1 MKIQWQNQ
9 KLLAGSPVE
18 PGITCLDWMPWH
30 PSTASSTSS
39 SDESFA
45 KNCCTGGYLSAG
57 SESGAVGITYTD
69 LRPLDKKRSIALSR
83 INFNVRAHHCGVSK
97 VVWNE
102 ALGKLAS
109 CDVNGTIYVWSPGDE
124 RWSVELVNDRGVK
137 VRDVV
142 WNSTGTAA
150 LICYEDNFVLIGS
163 ASGQRVWSH
172 SFATDIKCGC
182 WHPDGRGTLIGCADG
197 TVIHLNDQG
206 TPLYD
211 RRIFEDIEMR
221 MMVASPKRDDGK
233 WTIAAL
239 AGEPKLD
246 TENIV
251 ALWTDSGMNTQVEK
265 MTWKSPKPVH
275 LIQWNSSGTRLAVV
289 CKSRNLYILTH
300 KGEFIYR
307 CKIPVPYM
315 PPPPSKKTEAERNTP
330 YKPDISAFTWMH
342 GDHAV
347 VAAAKGVVAVGK
359 VIPDVPSLHR
369 LVSYDLWNQAGCS
382 MDVIRDLPLPRNQKT
397 FMEDYTHNIIA
408 CRIPLPN
415 DVAKAVCEPTEQ
427 RWYCTIKPHKEPNKY
442 LMCVEHMG
450 GLVPLL
456 VGHQT
461 NKIVPHFL
469 VTLFD
474 HEEQEKK
481 IPLPGRPLALA
492 RNGTAR
498 VEDIEPSTV
507 TSESPN
513 RNTFWRRS
521 KRRIRNMVQRQLN
534 ARNGP
539 ALHTGPLLSL
549 KKRKGLVQVSSNPFC
564 TRFKIT
570 SVVSESTKD
579 LILPRQMAQVSYKTS
594 VLHLQPRQ
602 MTVNLL
608 DMSTP
613 EPGSEV
619 QSPAPRRPLTPQLSE
634 EALSL
639 SEDHNHAAPVA
650 PVDLLGQLNLHPPA
664 EELDQGDQEL
674 TPDETDYVKTVVH
687 EYTNLRNEVDRQ
699 IEKMREFADEVEK
712 AAVTSSTK
720 EPPAAGSKDWL
731 SEVDKL
737 EYIDDA
743 EDTVVESATPTI
755 EPKTLLPVPKRLT
768 SQRSDRSASPSRSSL
783 TSKTRLMNA
792 LGRLRKL
799 AASLIP
805 HRRQTPA
812 DEKDLPL
819 IAETSADSLQQP
831 SSSLPATPEPV
842 ITAANRRPPTT
853 MEGGSEATADVWR
866 AQMRDIADAI
876 YKMEQQ
882 LENSDAIEEVRTD
895 LRQRAERIKTMIG
908 EHSSAAGD
916 KLMDLV
922 RPESERQML
931 TMKNKTPFWNEQNQV
946 YQLDFGGR
954 VTQESAK
961 NFQIEYNERQ
971 VMQFGRIENG
981 CYTLDFCA
989 PFSAAQA
996 FAIALASITQRLK

>member
-9 KLLAGSPVE
+9 RLLAGSPVE

-39 SDESFA
+39 DDSHTKS
-45 KNCCTGGYLSAG
+45 CCTGGYLSAG
-57 SESGAVGITYTD
+57 SESGVVGITYTD
-69 LRPLDKKRSIALSR
+69 LRPCDKKRR
-83 INFNVRAHHCGVSK
+83 INFNVRAHHCSVSK
-97 VVWNE
+97 VVWNQS
-102 ALGKLAS
+102 LGKLAS

-142 WNSTGTAA
+142 WNATGTAA

-172 SFATDIKCGC
+172 PFTNEIRCGC

-206 TPLYD
+206 TPLYE
-211 RRIFEDIEMR
+211 RTIFEGIEMR
-221 MMVASPKRDDGK
+221 QMVASPKREDGK

-239 AGEPKLD
+239 AGEAKLD
-246 TENIV
+246 TDNIV
-251 ALWTDSGMNTQVEK
+251 ALWSDNSALVEK
-265 MTWKSPKPVH
+265 VMWKSPKPVH
-275 LIQWNSSGTRLAVV
+275 LIQWNASGTLLAVV

-315 PPPPSKKTEAERNTP
+315 PPPPSKKNEERTTP

-342 GDHAV
+342 GDHSV
-347 VAAAKGVVAVGK
+347 IAAAKGVVTVGR
-359 VIPDVPSLHR
+359 VIPGVPTLHR
-369 LVSYDLWNQAGCS
+369 LVSFNLWNQAGCS
-382 MDVIRDLPLPRNQKT
+382 MDVITELPLPRNLKT
-397 FMEDYTHNIIA
+397 FMEDYTHNIVA
-408 CRIPLPN
+408 CRIPLPE
-415 DVAKAVCEPTEQ
+415 DVAKAVCEPTEH
-427 RWYCTIKPHKEPNKY
+427 RWYCTIKPHKEPHKY

-469 VTLFD
+469 ITLYD
-474 HEEQEKK
+474 AEEEAKK
-481 IPLPGRPLALA
+481 TGLPART
-492 RNGTAR
+492 RNGPTAQ
-498 VEDIEPSTV
+498 VEDIEPNQAV
-507 TSESPN
+507 ASETPS

-521 KRRIRNMVQRQLN
+521 KRRLRKMVQRQLTS
-534 ARNGP
+534 RNGP
-539 ALHTGPLLSL
+539 ALHSGPLLSL
-549 KKRKGLVQVSSNPFC
+549 KRRKGLVQVSSNPFC
-564 TRFKIT
+564 TRFKVS
-570 SVVSESTKD
+570 SVISESTKD
-579 LILPRQMAQVSYKTS
+579 LELPRQMAYVSYKTS

-608 DMSTP
+608 DMTEQEEVCSSYKGPTP
-613 EPGSEV
+613 KEQAIQTVP
-619 QSPAPRRPLTPQLSE
+619 E
-634 EALSL
+634 ERMG
-639 SEDHNHAAPVA
+639 EDRVAAVA
-650 PVDLLGQLNLHPPA
+650 PADVANARNVHPPEEESQLA
-664 EELDQGDQEL
+664 EEEL
-674 TPDETDYVKTVVH
+674 TPDESAYVDDVVN
-687 EYTNLRNEVDRQ
+687 EYTDLRQAVNRH
-699 IEKMREFADEVEK
+699 IEQMKEFADVVEK

-720 EPPAAGSKDWL
+720 EPPAAGSRDSWL
-731 SEVDKL
+731 SELDKL

-743 EDTVVESATPTI
+743 EEPETESPRTTDK
-755 EPKTLLPVPKRLT
+755 KTLLPVPRTLA
-768 SQRSDRSASPSRSSL
+768 QRSASPKGRAAQPEQQSLALKSRSVA
-783 TSKTRLMNA
+783 SKTRLMSA

-812 DEKDLPL
+812 EEKDLPL
-819 IAETSADSLQQP
+819 IAEMMADSLPQP
-831 SSSLPATPEPV
+831 SSSSPSTPEPV
-842 ITAANRRPPTT
+842 TASTQVRRP
-853 MEGGSEATADVWR
+853 GSAGETSGSADMWR

-876 YKMEQQ
+876 YKMEAQ

-908 EHSSAAGD
+908 EHGTVD
-916 KLMDLV
+916 KLAELA
-922 RPESERQML
+922 RQESERQML

-961 NFQIEYNERQ
+961 NFQIEFNDRQ